1 MSTEAKGRTLFAMD
15 RDGDESTVAQVAR
28 LALRLA
34 GRHMSA
40 YSCLKS
46 RHDFTQPQL
55 MACLVLRAYWR
66 ATYRDVVDQLKAS
79 SELREA
85 LGLTKVP
92 NYSTLCKF
100 ASREGTMDVLDGMLA
115 SLSSEMER
123 EESSTC
129 SEAAMDA
136 TGLET
141 TSASAHYQSRC
152 GHKRRGY
159 LKLSVV
165 VMLGSLVPGAMDF
178 DTGPSNDKRSARRL
192 LPKARDALQPD
203 LLYADAG
210 YDAEW
215 IHAFCNEDWGPFSV
229 IKPVRH
235 RPGRPGGLYRSQMTS
250 RTLKE
255 LGYGRRWL
263 VESYMSGLKRTT
275 GWTLRARSLSA
286 MKVEAGFKVMAYA
299 LRR

>member
-1 MSTEAKGRTLFAMD
+1 MSMEVTGRTLFAMD
-15 RDGDESTVAQVAR
+15 RDGDEALVVKVAR

-40 YSCLKS
+40 YSHRKS

-55 MACLVLRAYWR
+55 MACLVLRAYWKT
-66 ATYRDVVDQLKAS
+66 TYRDVVDHLTAS

-85 LGLTKVP
+85 LGLSKVP

-100 ASREGTMDVLDGMLA
+100 AARSGTMEVLDGMLA
-115 SLSSEMER
+115 SLSAELEGQDD
-123 EESSTC
+123 STC
-129 SEAAMDA
+129 REAAMDA

-141 TSASAHYQSRC
+141 TSASAHYQARC
-152 GHKRRGY
+152 GLRRRGY

-165 VMLGSLVPGAMDF
+165 VMLGSLIPGAMDF

-192 LPKARDALQPD
+192 LPKARQAVQPD

-215 IHAFCNEDWGPFSV
+215 IHAYCNEDWGPFSV

-235 RPGRPGGLYRSQMTS
+235 KPGAPGGTYRSQMTE
-250 RTLKE
+250 RTLKK

-275 GWTLRARSLSA
+275 GSTLAARSTPA
-286 MKVEAGFKVMAYA
+286 RQVEAGLKVMAYA